1 MIGSTLRHASLTGP
15 GVAVVVASEEEEE
28 AATGTL
34 DLSPAAEGAVTAVP
48 SQGADTVGRARGRAP
63 VTLRVAVATAVD
75 RAPVKLGSNSADICK
90 PTSGCFLQGVVIP
103 QAVAVIQAR
112 VQVDLKLMGG

>member
-1 MIGSTLRHASLTGP
+1 M
-15 GVAVVVASEEEEE
+15 VVASEEEEEE

-75 RAPVKLGSNSADICK
+75 RAPVKLGSNSAKTFASQRLDVFCREW
-90 PTSGCFLQGVVIP
+90 SFL
-103 QAVAVIQAR
+103 R
-112 VQVDLKLMGG
+112 R

>member
-28 AATGTL
+28 EAATGTL
-34 DLSPAAEGAVTAVP
+34 DLSPGAVTAVP

-75 RAPVKLGSNSADICK
+75 RAPVKLGSNSAKTFASQRLDVFCREW
-90 PTSGCFLQGVVIP
+90 SFL
-103 QAVAVIQAR
+103 R
-112 VQVDLKLMGG
+112 R